1 MSSRPAPPTA
11 APRLKRTLTLWD
23 LILYGVIVI
32 QPVAPMS
39 IFGVLSDRGRGH
51 VVTAILIA
59 MVAMLFTAISYGRMA
74 RAYPSAG
81 SAFTYVAQEIN
92 PAMGYVTGWSMVM
105 DYMLNPLIC
114 TVWCAGLANQ
124 FAPGVPAWIWKIF
137 FAVVFTLLNLGGIK
151 TSARINAGM
160 AALMGMVVV
169 AIVIAAARF
178 IFGAPRDASYFTRPF
193 YDPQTFSLSGL
204 FGCTSIAVLTY
215 IGFDGISTLSE
226 EAENPRR
233 NILLATVMTCL
244 VIGILSALEV
254 YLAQLIWPASQPF
267 PDVNN
272 AYSSVAGRAW
282 KPLFP
287 IVGFTLLLAN
297 FGSGFGAQIG
307 AARLL
312 YGMGRSNALPK
323 SFFGAVDPKH
333 HVPRNNV
340 ILVGVVALLGAFLL
354 EIVAGYRTYQLGS
367 SSLTWA
373 TFVKIMN
380 GGEAYGLGA
389 EMLNFGALIAFMGV
403 NLAAF
408 LRYDARDM
416 NKPLAKYVG
425 PWLTIFVILLYLV
438 MTRQWGSFPIVA
450 HWIALLTPL
459 VWIAGATTLVV
470 LALVAPPMAGF
481 VICFFL
487 WWNLSWPA
495 KIVGGIWMV
504 AGIAF
509 GAWKTRGFRGD
520 LVNFE
525 LPAEE

>member
-1 MSSRPAPPTA
+1 MSTPPSATTTT
-11 APRLKRTLTLWD
+11 APRLRRTLTLWD

-39 IFGVLSDRGRGH
+39 VFGVLSDRGRGH
-51 VVTAILIA
+51 VVPAGLIA
-59 MVAMLFTAISYGRMA
+59 LGAMLFPAVSYGRMA

-114 TVWCAGLANQ
+114 TVWCAGQASQ
-124 FAPGVPAWIWKIF
+124 FAPGVPPWIWKIF
-137 FAVVFTLLNLGGIK
+137 FVIVFTLLNIRGIK

-160 AALMGMVVV
+160 AIAMGMVVV
-169 AIVIAAARF
+169 AIFVAAARF
-178 IFGAPRDASYFTRPF
+178 IFGASHELSYYTRPF
-193 YDPQTFSLSGL
+193 YDPQTFSFARL

-233 NILLATVMTCL
+233 NILLATVLTCL
-244 VIGILSALEV
+244 VIGVLSAAEV
-254 YLAQLIWPASQPF
+254 YLAQLIWPASRPF
-267 PDVNN
+267 PDVNT
-272 AYSSVAGRAW
+272 AYSYVSGEAW

-287 IVGFTLLLAN
+287 IVGLTLLLAN
-297 FGSGFGAQIG
+297 FGSGLGAQIG

-312 YGMGRSNALPK
+312 YGMGRSNALPR
-323 SFFGAVDPKH
+323 SFFGAVDEKH
-333 HVPRNNV
+333 RIPRNNV
-340 ILVGVVALLGAFLL
+340 VLVGVVALLGAFVL
-354 EIVAGYRTYQLGS
+354 EWVAGYRTYSLGVS
-367 SSLTWA
+367 GLSWA

-403 NLAAF
+403 NLAA
-408 LRYDARDM
+408 LMRY
-416 NKPLAKYVG
+416 YVRE
-425 PWLTIFVILLYLV
+425 PRKKLSNL
-438 MTRQWGSFPIVA
+438 FP
-450 HWIALLTPL
+450 P
-459 VWIAGATTLVV
+459 IAGFL
-470 LALVAPPMAGF
+470 
-481 VICFFL
+481 ICLLL
-487 WWNLSWPA
+487 WLNLSRPA
-495 KIVGGIWMV
+495 KIAGVVWMSV
-504 AGIAF
+504 GIAF

-525 LPAEE
+525 LPPEEA